1 MRQNYPTCTPERPI
15 ERENGYNIKVNIQSR
30 DKSPMS
36 VLGFE
41 CEFWLDGAGRKVVLS
56 KFDMAEILFQS
67 KPAEYFAQLYGSELG
82 NVGGWLFCTIAIQQ
96 PDENWSC
103 GYRDVTIENVFTG
116 IYLGSCHGRMPRAPR
131 HCCDGRQWHNGFKV
145 SFEKVDYLPKS
156 DIVEEDDNVEDDG
169 NNGGNNNNT
178 PSDKPSDA
186 PTQSFEMYY
195 GVIRGLTSFG
205 AITSAQLAG
214 LTKLSSKPSA
224 MVSVG
229 VTAGDTLVVLTKG
242 DAVKKDDGIGGKVDF
257 ASTIMGAN
265 GESITI
271 DGVNYKVYGETFIV
285 SGNVG
290 FYIV

>member
-1 MRQNYPTCTPERPI
+1 MMRQNYPTCVPNQPI
-15 ERENGYNIKVNIQSR
+15 ERENGYNIKVNIQSK

-36 VLGFE
+36 ALGFE
-41 CEFWLDGAGRKVVLS
+41 CEFWLDGAGRKVVIG
-56 KFDMAEILFQS
+56 KFDMAEILFKE

-82 NVGGWLFCTIAIQQ
+82 NVGGWLFCTLAIQQ

-116 IYLGSCHGRMPRAPR
+116 IYLGHCCGRMPRAPR

-156 DIVEEDDNVEDDG
+156 DIVEDEDIPSDEPSD
-169 NNGGNNNNT
+169 T
-178 PSDKPSDA
+178 PSDKPSDT
-186 PTQSFEMYY
+186 PTFEMYY

-205 AITSAQLAG
+205 AVTSAQLAG
-214 LTKLSSKPSA
+214 LTKLSSKPTA
-224 MVSVG
+224 MVGVG

-242 DAVKKDDGIGGKVDF
+242 DVVKKDDGIGGKVDF
-257 ASTIMGAN
+257 SNAIMGAN
-265 GESITI
+265 GEDVTI
-271 DGVNYKVYGETFIV
+271 DGVNYKAYGETFIV